1 MDEMAKEV
9 SGPAYRWVCKKCASA
24 NEAHVATC
32 ATCGCPALVAPIE
45 LDPPAAPK
53 EPAHFL
59 DEPGTWWVFFPELP
73 IAIALVLAA
82 PVWAILLIG
91 HGHIL
96 PAIFLLIGVGGLGYA
111 AYQGIRANEKW
122 AAYASIMGILIIG
135 GIVSSLT

>member
-32 ATCGCPALVAPIE
+32 ATCGCAALVAPIE
-45 LDPPAAPK
+45 LDPPAARE

-59 DEPGTWWVFFPELP
+59 SEQWVLFFPEL
-73 IAIALVLAA
+73 AIAVVLVLAA
-82 PVWAILLIG
+82 PAWAIFLIE

-96 PAIFLLIGVGGLGYA
+96 PAIFLLVGVGGLGYF

-122 AAYASIMGILIIG
+122 TTYVSILGILIIG
-135 GIVSSLT
+135 GIVSSFT